1 MNILVTATKMG
12 SEEKRLTI
20 KILSSLKDKYGDKV
34 NIATG
39 FTAPHIKIAQIA
51 KELGFYTVLFIPEMK
66 DVRED
71 HVRFAKEVKIAAMN
85 RYEYYGK
92 VLEYVGAVIAL
103 QYGDPF
109 LLHAKRMKIRTKVYE
124 DLDSLV

>member
-1 MNILVTATKMG
+1 MNILVTATKIG
-12 SEEKRLTI
+12 TEETQLAI
-20 KILSSLKDKYGDKV
+20 KILSKLKDKYGDSV
-34 NIATG
+34 NIAVG

-51 KELGFYTVLFIPEMK
+51 KELGFYTIVFVPEMK

-71 HVRFAKEVKIAAMN
+71 HMRFAKEVKIASMN

-92 VLEYVGAVIAL
+92 VLEYVSAVIAL

-109 LLHAKRMKIRTKVYE
+109 LLHAKRLKIKTKVYE
-124 DLDSLV
+124 DI